1 MQGPQQC
8 ILVADDELDLTSA
21 VSYSLSHEGYKVLVA
36 SDGLEA
42 LSLARREHPDL
53 IILDILMPGLNGLE
67 ICRRLRRD
75 PGMAALPVLFL
86 TVRSDIEDQLAGWE
100 EGCDDYLVKPF
111 DMRELQARVRAL
123 LRRSVAAS
131 LAASR
136 QEGGRAVLVVG
147 SLTLD
152 ENTHQAT
159 VGDKSV
165 ELTPTE
171 YRLLR
176 HLMRHPN
183 QVCSSH
189 RLLREVWGYDQET
202 ATLGLVRWHIKNL
215 RGKIERDP
223 SHPLYIRTSPRHGY
237 ILTGGT

>member
-1 MQGPQQC
+1 MQEPQQC
-8 ILVADDELDLTSA
+8 ILVADDEPDLTAA

-36 SDGLEA
+36 CDGLEA

-67 ICRRLRRD
+67 VCRRLRRD
-75 PGMAALPVLFL
+75 PSMAALPVLFL
-86 TVRSDIEDQLAGWE
+86 TVRSDIENQLAGWE

-131 LAASR
+131 R
-136 QEGGRAVLVVG
+136 QEGGGAVLVVG

-159 VGDKSV
+159 AGDRV
-165 ELTPTE
+165 VQLTPTE

-183 QVCSSH
+183 QVCSSR
-189 RLLREVWGYDQET
+189 RLLREVWGYGEEA

-215 RGKIERDP
+215 RAKIERDP
-223 SHPLYIRTSPRHGY
+223 RHPDYLRTSPRHGY

>member
-1 MQGPQQC
+1 MQGPQKC
-8 ILVADDELDLTSA
+8 ILVADDEPDLTSA
-21 VSYSLSHEGYKVLVA
+21 VSYSLLHEGYKVLVA

-67 ICRRLRRD
+67 VCRRLRCD
-75 PGMAALPVLFL
+75 PSMAALRVLFL

-123 LRRSVAAS
+123 LRLSAAAT

-136 QEGGRAVLVVG
+136 QQSHDAVLVVG

-152 ENTHQAT
+152 DNTRQAT
-159 VGDKSV
+159 AGDKTV

-176 HLMRHPN
+176 HLMRHPHR
-183 QVCSSH
+183 VLSSR
-189 RLLREVWGYDQET
+189 RLLREVWGYDEAA

-215 RGKIERDP
+215 RAKIEPDP
-223 SHPLYIRTSPRHGY
+223 RHPLYIQTSSRHGY

>member
-1 MQGPQQC
+1 MQGPQKC
-8 ILVADDELDLTSA
+8 ILVADDEPDLTSA
-21 VSYSLSHEGYKVLVA
+21 VSYSLSHQGYKVLVA
-36 SDGLEA
+36 SEGLEA
-42 LSLARREHPDL
+42 LSLARREQPDL

-67 ICRRLRRD
+67 VCRRLRRD
-75 PGMAALPVLFL
+75 PSMAALPVLFL

-123 LRRSVAAS
+123 LRRSDAAT
-131 LAASR
+131 LAAVR
-136 QEGGRAVLVVG
+136 QEGDDAVLVVG
-147 SLTLD
+147 SLSLD
-152 ENTHQAT
+152 TNTHQAA
-159 VGDKSV
+159 VGDRSV
-165 ELTPTE
+165 QLTPTE

-183 QVCSSH
+183 QVCSSR
-189 RLLREVWGYDQET
+189 RLLHEVWGYGEES

-215 RGKIERDP
+215 RAKIEPDP